1 MADLATLLAELG
13 SALHISGLPAMAN
26 PGQSIVAGLAPPL
39 GTLSFTDIIE
49 RDISLDLIGK
59 DVVFTNTAFG
69 SPGWIDDAAITKIQ
83 PLFNFAAAIP
93 TLDPSGVPGL
103 IGRLKGKFPI
113 AVPSQA
119 VPKLTVAWQITDDAG
134 TVLLEGEDFQAPAG
148 LASPT
153 LDVAFLPAFVVF
165 DGGVPAPVGRRIS
178 ARVTL
183 QAGSESW
190 TGTIGPVR
198 VLIPAIPF
206 PKVLALTLD
215 TEFRGAALI
224 LVQDRSGVNAIDH
237 LRTLLEPVRNILS
250 TLTGIVRFANMLVGI
265 DTLTGI
271 LDAANIEFRRGDQFD
286 NLNDIT
292 LIQRSWYENDT
303 EAEDE
308 LSAFVYLA
316 PPAPPRSQENGVRM
330 FNARSESDSEGQITV
345 TTGPSFVA
353 LCRTLHSKRPQVMP
367 SDATLTV
374 DHDPSGWWVSDFGDE
389 LSSIQFL

>member
-1 MADLATLLAELG
+1 
-13 SALHISGLPAMAN
+13 
-26 PGQSIVAGLAPPL
+26 
-39 GTLSFTDIIE
+39 
-49 RDISLDLIGK
+49 
-59 DVVFTNTAFG
+59 
-69 SPGWIDDAAITKIQ
+69 
-83 PLFNFAAAIP
+83 
-93 TLDPSGVPGL
+93 
-103 IGRLKGKFPI
+103 
-113 AVPSQA
+113 
-119 VPKLTVAWQITDDAG
+119 
-134 TVLLEGEDFQAPAG
+134 
-148 LASPT
+148 
-153 LDVAFLPAFVVF
+153 
-165 DGGVPAPVGRRIS
+165 
-178 ARVTL
+178 
-183 QAGSESW
+183 
-190 TGTIGPVR
+190 VR